1 MNPRIVYWNLILL
14 ILVVAKK
21 KLKEQEIIQ
30 RTLKDYDWRVRPR
43 GSNLSWPDTGGPVLV
58 SVNIYL
64 RSISK
69 IDDVNM
75 EYSAQFTFR
84 EEWHD
89 ARLAYERL
97 ADENTQVPPFVV
109 LASSEQADLTQ
120 QIWMPDTFSKM
131 KKQVFTILKIE
142 FGRIEQEARRHLIDK
157 PNVLI
162 RIHPDG
168 QILYSV
174 RLSLVLSC
182 PMSLEYYPLDRQ
194 TCLIDLASYAYTTD
208 DIKYEW
214 KLKNPIQQKEGL
226 RQSLPSFEL
235 QDVLTD
241 YCTSKTN
248 TGEYSCLRTKM
259 ILRREFSYYLL
270 QLYIPSFMLVIVS
283 WVSFWLDK
291 DSVPA
296 RVTLGV
302 TTLLTMTTQSSGINA
317 KLPRFLYKDVWIG
330 VCLAFIF
337 GALLEFALV
346 NYAARKDITTRHRMP
361 EKVSVEL
368 SDATLQLSKYAS
380 HMDYSSGYQPLV
392 SATTAMPP
400 SRSWLCFRLFVRR
413 YKERS
418 KRIDVV
424 SRLNCSNCSALLR
437 GASCIPDGCYCS
449 TVAGEYSCARVMLL
463 LRREYSYYLIQLY
476 IPCIMLVV
484 VSWVSFWLDKDA
496 VPARVSLG
504 VTTLLTMTTQA
515 SGINAK
521 LPPVSYIKAVD
532 VWIGVCLAFIFG
544 ALLEYALVNY
554 YGRQEFLKKEKR
566 KKTEYKG
573 CLCPSDHLFNQDLR
587 QSLRLDMNVYR
598 RKWWTKF
605 WLNTYLCS
613 NVEVSKR
620 VDLISRFAF
629 PTFLLSSLYFIKRS
643 ISVLYYVNY
652 VN

>member
-109 LASSEQADLTQ
+109 LAASEQADLTQ
-120 QIWMPDTFSKM
+120 QIWMPDTFFQNEK
-131 KKQVFTILKIE
+131 
-142 FGRIEQEARRHLIDK
+142 EARRHLIDK

-248 TGEYSCLRTKM
+248 T
-259 ILRREFSYYLL
+259 
-270 QLYIPSFMLVIVS
+270 
-283 WVSFWLDK
+283 
-291 DSVPA
+291 
-296 RVTLGV
+296 
-302 TTLLTMTTQSSGINA
+302 
-317 KLPRFLYKDVWIG
+317 
-330 VCLAFIF
+330 
-337 GALLEFALV
+337 
-346 NYAARKDITTRHRMP
+346 
-361 EKVSVEL
+361 
-368 SDATLQLSKYAS
+368 
-380 HMDYSSGYQPLV
+380 
-392 SATTAMPP
+392 
-400 SRSWLCFRLFVRR
+400 
-413 YKERS
+413 
-418 KRIDVV
+418 
-424 SRLNCSNCSALLR
+424 
-437 GASCIPDGCYCS
+437 
-449 TVAGEYSCARVMLL
+449 GEYSCARVMLL

-629 PTFLLSSLYFIKRS
+629 PTFFAFFL
-643 ISVLYYVNY
+643 VLYYVNY